1 MMIDSKKYKGI
12 EYVQLDELPLTQRD
26 KLRQTINRDLLIKI
40 MIDGKIVSDCLQFK
54 DYSFWYHSVYRPQ
67 AVSASGAIGVESVK
81 FDANQLALS
90 NS

>member
-12 EYVQLDELPLTQRD
+12 EYVQLDELPVTQQE

-40 MIDGKIVSDCLQFK
+40 MIDGKIINDCLQFK
-54 DYSFWYHSVYRPQ
+54 DYSFWFHSVYRPQ
-67 AVSASGAIGVESVK
+67 AVSVADAVK
-81 FDANQLALS
+81 VDAVQFDANRLALS

>member
-12 EYVQLDELPLTQRD
+12 EYVQLDELPVMQQD

-40 MIDGKIVSDCLQFK
+40 MIDGKIVNDCLQFK
-54 DYSFWYHSVYRPQ
+54 DYSFWYNSVYRPQ
-67 AVSASGAIGVESVK
+67 AVSVSESIKVESVE
-81 FDANQLALS
+81 FNANRLALT